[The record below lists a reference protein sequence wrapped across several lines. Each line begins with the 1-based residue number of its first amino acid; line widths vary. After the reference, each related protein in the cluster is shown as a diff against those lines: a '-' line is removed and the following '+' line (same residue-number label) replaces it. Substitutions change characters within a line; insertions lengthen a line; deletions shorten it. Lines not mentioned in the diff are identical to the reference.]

1 MKIKWGNALL
11 WLFAVLVVGVISVG
25 FWLLKMWVA
34 FKIFG

>member
-1 MKIKWGNALL
+1 MKIKWGNVLL
-11 WLFAVLVVGVISVG
+11 WLIAVLIVGAISIG